1 MEVTEKGIFSIFQT
15 GLNRIKYLNRYLAL
29 PNKERKQTSLP
40 GLVAVSKQISSK
52 TFGTKLKSHF

>member
-15 GLNRIKYLNRYLAL
+15 GLNRIEHLNRYLAL

-40 GLVAVSKQISSK
+40 GSVKVSKQISSK
-52 TFGTKLKSHF
+52 TCWTKL

>member
-29 PNKERKQTSLP
+29 PNKERKQ
-40 GLVAVSKQISSK
+40 GLVKVSKQIALETRWTKNSK
-52 TFGTKLKSHF
+52 ANSE